1 MAKCK
6 LIEDKDYTGDGQTF
20 YSNDGCLR
28 PTGVFVPR
36 IESLTY
42 TPDVILWLHGWYVS
56 GAKNGLEP
64 AKGYETKLRDSVLAS
79 KKNVILIFPWLGKQT
94 YRGEGTLGLHN
105 LGGGSNLQQ
114 YLDTVLASLTDW
126 LVEHLI
132 AGEIEQSGRPPN
144 YKVGN
149 LVIGCHSGGGDLM
162 RAATATLGTYSE
174 NLKECWGFDCMYA
187 DGTTYERWARP
198 LATRG
203 VKLYFYLAN
212 GSSATHFAEFWKASF
227 GTPRSPRPGG
237 MPNLYLA
244 PAAPGVEVDS
254 TAFQTM
260 DQIQSKPD
268 SPNPFDTVRRK
279 VDLLLNKPDEY
290 ARFLKGTKLQDHFE
304 VVQSM
309 FGRRLIGSGLG

>member
-114 YLDTVLASLTDW
+114 YPRHRPRLPDRLARRASHRRRDRT
-126 LVEHLI
+126 E
-132 AGEIEQSGRPPN
+132 
-144 YKVGN
+144 
-149 LVIGCHSGGGDLM
+149 
-162 RAATATLGTYSE
+162 RAAAQL
-174 NLKECWGFDCMYA
+174 
-187 DGTTYERWARP
+187 
-198 LATRG
+198 
-203 VKLYFYLAN
+203 
-212 GSSATHFAEFWKASF
+212 
-227 GTPRSPRPGG
+227 
-237 MPNLYLA
+237 
-244 PAAPGVEVDS
+244 
-254 TAFQTM
+254 
-260 DQIQSKPD
+260 
-268 SPNPFDTVRRK
+268 
-279 VDLLLNKPDEY
+279 
-290 ARFLKGTKLQDHFE
+290 
-304 VVQSM
+304 
-309 FGRRLIGSGLG
+309 